1 MLRKQGRTADI
12 GRAEY
17 RSHFP
22 SAPARCFP
30 RPAGRGTMSIM
41 SVPVTDSLPELAA
54 VVELT
59 EGAAYA
65 DLLHA
70 APTEWGCVA
79 EETACGWLLM
89 APPLDMLLFN
99 RIVGCGIREP
109 ARSME
114 LRDLLGRFREH
125 GLRNFGV
132 QLSPAALPS
141 DLAAQLESE
150 GLAVRDRWTKVHRR
164 PGAPSAPESDVGVEQ
179 IGPERAA
186 AFAEVSTIGF
196 GMPAQLRPWLAST
209 VGRPGWRHYL
219 AWLDGAPIAAAAL
232 FVVGDVAWLGI
243 ASTLPQARRH
253 GAQGALFARRV
264 ADATSIGCQHI
275 ITETSEQ
282 TPTRPNPSFRN
293 MLRAGFDVVYH
304 RPNYMLA
311 Q

>member
-1 MLRKQGRTADI
+1 
-12 GRAEY
+12 
-17 RSHFP
+17 
-22 SAPARCFP
+22 
-30 RPAGRGTMSIM
+30 MSE
-41 SVPVTDSLPELAA
+41 PVTDSPPELAA

-65 DLLHA
+65 DLLRA
-70 APTEWGCVA
+70 APAEWGCVA

-99 RIVGCGIREP
+99 RVVGCGIREP
-109 ARSME
+109 ARASE
-114 LRDLLGRFREH
+114 LHALLGRFRER

-141 DLAAQLESE
+141 DLDALIQSE
-150 GLAVRDRWTKVHRR
+150 GLAVRDRWTKVHRG
-164 PGAPSAPESDVGVEQ
+164 PGTASAPETPVTVEQ

-186 AFAEVSTIGF
+186 TFAEVTTIGF
-196 GMPAQLRPWLAST
+196 GMPPALRPWFAST
-209 VGRPGWRHYL
+209 VGRSGWRHYL
-219 AWLDGAPIAAAAL
+219 ASLDGTPIAAAAL
-232 FVVGDVAWLGI
+232 FVAGSVGWLGV

-253 GAQGALFARRV
+253 GAQGALFARRI
-264 ADATSIGCQHI
+264 ADASALGCRHI

-282 TPTRPNPSFRN
+282 LPTRPNPSFRN

-304 RPNYMLA
+304 RPNYMLVR